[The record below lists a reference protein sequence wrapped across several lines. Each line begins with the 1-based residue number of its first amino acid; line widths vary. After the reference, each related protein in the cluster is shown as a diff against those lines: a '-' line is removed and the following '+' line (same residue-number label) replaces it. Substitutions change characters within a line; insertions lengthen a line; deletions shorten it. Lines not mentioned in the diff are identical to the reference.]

1 MSDTLKNNIPTTKLP
16 ASILLSAGLGTVPR
30 YATDTPIVVKIAKMK
45 LQEKY
50 ESRNARLNGFCTVI
64 ISTGIVQVLHAH

>member
-30 YATDTPIVVKIAKMK
+30 YTTDNPIVIKIVKTK

-64 ISTGIVQVLHAH
+64 MNKRIA